1 MTPLPSRPLAHA
13 LLAAW
18 QAAVPE
24 SLHIH
29 DGESPDGAE
38 PPYAV
43 AYFDTGMKSGFH
55 RNLVNDGPN
64 ELRYQI
70 TSVGDTRDQAA
81 WVADKMTAAVLGTV
95 PTVAG
100 RRVWPAVEEG
110 SQPVRREDDSNV
122 LFLVTSQ
129 YLTRSDPA

>member
-1 MTPLPSRPLAHA
+1 MAA

-18 QAAVPE
+18 RTSVPVT
-24 SLHIH
+24 LGIH
-29 DGESPDGAE
+29 DGQAPPDAE

-64 ELRYQI
+64 ELRYQV
-70 TSVGDTRDQAA
+70 TSVGMTRDQAT
-81 WVADKMTAAVLGTV
+81 WVADKMAAAILGTV
-95 PTVAG
+95 PAVDG
-100 RRVWPAVEEG
+100 RRVWPAAEEG
-110 SQPVRREDDSNV
+110 SQPVRREDDSTA

-129 YLTRSDPA
+129 YVTRSDPA

>member
-1 MTPLPSRPLAHA
+1 MTPLPSRPLVDA
-13 LLAAW
+13 LLTSWRAS
-18 QAAVPE
+18 VPVT
-24 SLHIH
+24 LVIH
-29 DGESPDGAE
+29 DGEALPDAD

-70 TSVGDTRDQAA
+70 TSIGETRDQAA
-81 WVADKMTAAVLGTV
+81 WVADKMAAAVLGAAPSV
-95 PTVAG
+95 SG

-110 SQPVRREDDSNV
+110 TQPVRREDDSTA
-122 LFLVTSQ
+122 LFYATSQ
-129 YLTRSDPA
+129 YVTRSDPA

>member
-1 MTPLPSRPLAHA
+1 VDA
-13 LLAAW
+13 LLTVW
-18 QAAVPE
+18 RTAVP
-24 SLHIH
+24 STLVIH
-29 DGESPDGAE
+29 DGEALPDAD

-70 TSVGDTRDQAA
+70 TSVGQSRDQAA
-81 WVADKMTAAVLGTV
+81 WVADKMAAAVLGSV
-95 PTVAG
+95 PTLAG

-110 SQPVRREDDSNV
+110 AQPIRREDDSTA
-122 LFLVTSQ
+122 LFYATSQ
-129 YLTRSDPA
+129 YVTRSDPV